1 MNRCHRY
8 AVEKTDKIIL
18 LFIQHYLILNL
29 KKQIMDKKELKFYEA
44 PACDVVELKFASS
57 ILAGSGTTPSV
68 EDESEDD
75 VLPGA

>member
-1 MNRCHRY
+1 MN
-8 AVEKTDKIIL
+8 
-18 LFIQHYLILNL
+18 
-29 KKQIMDKKELKFYEA
+29 MKELKFYEA